1 MKDKD
6 RQVLPSLN
14 GDADLPERLWLYDD
28 FNPGED
34 APVTDFA
41 TGLASL
47 GFIGAAVRRSRRLW
61 CVLAI
66 VGFLCGV
73 AYYVMSPASYEATAT
88 ILLTHNPDENPIDAM
103 QTDLDL
109 AHSGAVAGQALRKLG
124 LNESS
129 SSFLATYTV
138 INPTDRVMQLTVSAP
153 SSSAAVLRA
162 NTLATQFLQWR
173 ADRLQTQLQLTTAS
187 LDQQIAQA
195 RQHIASLA
203 AQIQQVSAQPASP
216 ERQAKLSQLTTQ
228 HSDAVTAVT
237 ILQQT
242 TDGNEASG
250 QAALTAEVQGSQVL
264 DPAVAMHHSSA
275 KFALIYA
282 LIGLILGL
290 VLGLAIVIIRALL
303 SSRLRRRDDVADA
316 LGTPVSLSTGSLDEP
331 RWLPGR
337 PRANAARAHDL
348 QRIVT
353 NLRDAARKNS
363 PGTIAALAVVS
374 VDNDKTAA
382 RSLASLALSCA
393 KEGEQVILADLC
405 PGAPAAHL
413 LGIREPGVHTV
424 TVDGASLTVLV
435 PRGEDVVPAG
445 PFRHAR
451 LRVTDA
457 SPDETLTAAYNSAD
471 ILLTLANLD
480 PSFGA
485 EHLRTWATEAAVIMT
500 AGRSSW
506 MRIHAVGELIRL
518 ARLPL
523 VSAILVDVDKTDES
537 LGFAL
542 TDPAIDGTARTRGL

>member
-28 FNPGED
+28 FSPGED
-34 APVTDFA
+34 PPVTDFA

-47 GFIGAAVRRSRRLW
+47 TFIGAAVRRSRRLW
-61 CVLAI
+61 CALAI
-66 VGFLCGV
+66 AGFLCGV
-73 AYYVMSPASYEATAT
+73 GYYAMSPPSYQATAT
-88 ILLTHNPDENPIDAM
+88 ILLTHNPSENPIDAM
-103 QTDLDL
+103 QTDMDL
-109 AHSGAVAGQALRKLG
+109 AHSGAVAGQALRKMG
-124 LNESS
+124 LNESV
-129 SSFLATYTV
+129 SSFLATYAV
-138 INPTDRVMQLTVSAP
+138 INPTDRIMQLTVSAP

-173 ADRLQTQLQLTTAS
+173 ADRLQTQQQLTTAA
-187 LDQQIAQA
+187 LDQQITQA

-203 AQIQQVSAQPASP
+203 AQIQQLSASSG
-216 ERQAKLSQLTTQ
+216 RQAKLSQLNTQ
-228 HSDAVTAVT
+228 HNDAVTA
-237 ILQQT
+237 
-242 TDGNEASG
+242 
-250 QAALTAEVQGSQVL
+250 ALTTEVKGSQVL
-264 DPAVAMHHSSA
+264 DPATAMHHSST
-275 KFALIYA
+275 KFAIIYA

-290 VLGLAIVIIRALL
+290 VLGLAIVIIRALV

-316 LGTPVSLSTGSLDEP
+316 LGTPVSLSTGSLDAP
-331 RWLPGR
+331 RWLPAR
-337 PRANAARAHDL
+337 PRANAVRAHDL

-374 VDNDKTAA
+374 VDNDKAAA
-382 RSLASLALSCA
+382 RSLVSLALSCA

-405 PGAPAAHL
+405 PGAPAARL

-424 TVDGASLTVLV
+424 TVDGAALAVSV
-435 PRGEDVVPAG
+435 PRREDVVPAG

-457 SPDETLTAAYNSAD
+457 SPDEALTAAYNSAEV
-471 ILLTLANLD
+471 LLTLANLD

-506 MRIHAVGELIRL
+506 MRIHAVGEMIRL
-518 ARLPL
+518 ARIPL
-523 VSAILVDVDKTDES
+523 GSAILVDVDKTDES
-537 LGFAL
+537 LGIAL
-542 TDPAIDGTARTRGL
+542 TAPASNGTARTRGL